1 MLVPHACPPTSHCIR
16 KSVFQ
21 KIVYMYVC
29 WDLPQPL
36 CLWISRNYLKLLAN
50 LGKLFAICFPFTH
63 ILYIWICWSFR
74 GSLILPDAGLMQAVA
89 YTCIYCIDTVLRL
102 LHYTDFVYLPVRT
115 LKDKIL
121 RPIFSQFNHFRY
133 YGLCVFALSVVS
145 FSCCFAQLLPP
156 CIRSCSPFLGFG
168 PPMTSASGPTSHV
181 QTEEACDGSFES
193 WLLGLLSPCLPSP
206 CLFSTSFSTY
216 AFLFRF
222 FA

>member
-1 MLVPHACPPTSHCIR
+1 MI
-16 KSVFQ
+16 
-21 KIVYMYVC
+21 
-29 WDLPQPL
+29 
-36 CLWISRNYLKLLAN
+36 
-50 LGKLFAICFPFTH
+50 
-63 ILYIWICWSFR
+63 
-74 GSLILPDAGLMQAVA
+74 
-89 YTCIYCIDTVLRL
+89 LRL
-102 LHYTDFVYLPVRT
+102 FVYRLLLRKT
-115 LKDKIL
+115 LRVIIISHSLLFYGLVDLFGFSDVWNFFLQVFLLSFVHFFFQFSQFYGLL